1 MNNPDYSPETDMALI
16 AAIPDNPYDP
26 CPCGCSKKWRYVL
39 RNREAEQ
46 HCNKFCDNFEKRLT
60 QK

>member
-1 MNNPDYSPETDMALI
+1 MALI
-16 AAIPDNPYDP
+16 DAIPDNPYDP
-26 CPCGCSKKWRYVL
+26 CPCGCGKKWRYVL
-39 RNREAEQ
+39 RDREAEQ